1 MGCLKHFSLFYIS
14 GQKEAMQIQIQNLES
29 KVQLLTRSNQM
40 MEGEMSTMKVQIE
53 IREKTLKDV
62 EGELQLANSRL
73 ELNKSD
79 DRKQQK
85 NDKLTLQVYIYRK
98 HDSEITNRMTIRK
111 NPNRNNKSSTSFG
124 RLQYYIQ

>member
-1 MGCLKHFSLFYIS
+1 
-14 GQKEAMQIQIQNLES
+14 
-29 KVQLLTRSNQM
+29 M
-40 MEGEMSTMKVQIE
+40 MEGEMSTLKVQIE
-53 IREKTLKDV
+53 SREKTLKDV
-62 EGELQLANSRL
+62 EGELQLANSKL

-98 HDSEITNRMTIRK
+98 HDSEMTIRK
-111 NPNRNNKSSTSFG
+111 NPNRNNKSFTSFG

>member
-1 MGCLKHFSLFYIS
+1 LFYIS

-40 MEGEMSTMKVQIE
+40 MEGEMSTLKVQIE
-53 IREKTLKDV
+53 SREKTLKDV

-85 NDKLTLQVYIYRK
+85 NDKLTLQVYI
-98 HDSEITNRMTIRK
+98 STENMTLK
-111 NPNRNNKSSTSFG
+111 
-124 RLQYYIQ
+124 